1 MEDNMMRKE
10 YILILPKNTLRLT
23 DAMMQ
28 MEINNANGNPLPET
42 FDEMLWK
49 LVTRSNK
56 DLSKYNKGVDKFLID
71 ELYEKNFSIYYE
83 LSPRTLMYD
92 ILDILNHQKFIA
104 KTVVLFS
111 NKSMQKPE
119 DDIFDYEYYDG
130 TIESLE
136 QYMNNMGTTC
146 LIFDDIELLKKLNE
160 RKNFSLKRKTF
171 FVSKMGYNFYRED
184 KTKKLKLKYYD
195 EIYKENPTIELCT
208 IDLFNFPKS
217 IINKF
222 NKKNEEVNKNK

>member
-28 MEINNANGNPLPET
+28 MEINNANGNILPET

-56 DLSKYNKGVDKFLID
+56 DLSIYNKGVDKKLID

-83 LSPRTLMYD
+83 LSPRTIMYEIID
-92 ILDILNHQKFIA
+92 ILTHQKFIE

-111 NKSMQKPE
+111 NKSIKKPE
-119 DDIFDYEYYDG
+119 DDMFEYDYYDG

-136 QYMNNMGTTC
+136 TYMNNMGTTC
-146 LIFDDIELLKKLNE
+146 LFFDDIELLKKLNE

-171 FVSKMGYNFYRED
+171 FVSKMGYNFYREE

-195 EIYKENPTIELCT
+195 EIYKENPTIELST
-208 IDLFNFPKS
+208 INLFNFPKT
-217 IINKF
+217 IIDKF
-222 NKKNEEVNKNK
+222 NKKGNKHE